1 VNVAE
6 FTKRTLGRGRIAVC
20 VGCGGVGKTTV
31 AAAIALEAARRHRKV
46 AVITI
51 DPARRLGDALGVQ
64 ELGNQPQEIPREALA
79 ALGVP
84 ADGRLWAMM
93 LDMKRTFDDLVERFA
108 ENPEARDRILEN
120 PIYQHVSDAL
130 AGSVEY
136 SAMEKVYEL
145 CERQE
150 FDLIIVDTPPA
161 QHALDFLDAPQRLV
175 EFLDSRIVQMLI
187 HPAMAAGRFGFRVFQ
202 RSARRVLQLLERI
215 TGIGFLE
222 DISEFLMAFEHMSEG
237 FRERAIRVRGL
248 LLGPEASF
256 ILIAGPARESVL
268 QAQQFLDRLEATGVP
283 LAGVLMNR
291 VHRWPGGGV
300 PRQFTDDDEL
310 SAAVLSALV
319 SALERSEGP
328 DFPARAAA
336 RAAVKAAR
344 GYAEL
349 VQRDERV
356 TAALKQRTEIRGR
369 YWGTIPEL
377 ADDVHDL
384 AGLARIADLI
394 FEAKDEESADG
405 HQGRREEP
413 DRLEGT

>member
-1 VNVAE
+1 VNIDEFAE
-6 FTKRTLGRGRIAVC
+6 SALDRGRIAVC

-51 DPARRLGDALGVQ
+51 DPARRLADALGVK
-64 ELGNQPQEIPREALA
+64 ELGNAPQEIPRETVA

-84 ADGRLWAMM
+84 EDGSLWAMM
-93 LDMKRTFDDLVERFA
+93 LDMKHTFDDLVERFA
-108 ENPEARDRILEN
+108 ESPDARDRILEN
-120 PIYQHVSDAL
+120 PIYRHVSDAL

-145 CERQE
+145 CEGQQ

-175 EFLDSRIVQMLI
+175 EFLDSRIVHILI
-187 HPAMAAGRFGFRVFQ
+187 HPAMAAGRIGFRIFR
-202 RSARRVLQLLERI
+202 RSAQRVLQLMERV

-237 FRERAIRVRGL
+237 FRERAIRVRRL

-268 QAQQFLDRLEATGVP
+268 QAEQFLDRLEATGVP
-283 LAGVLMNR
+283 LAGVLINR

-300 PRQFTDDDEL
+300 PSQFAANEEL
-310 SAAVLSALV
+310 SAAALSTLV

-328 DFPARAAA
+328 DFPARVAA
-336 RAAVKAAR
+336 RAAVEAAK

-349 VQRDERV
+349 VRRDVQV
-356 TAALKQRTEIRGR
+356 TAALMQRTKSRGR

-377 ADDVHDL
+377 ADDVHDFF
-384 AGLARIADLI
+384 GLARIADLI
-394 FEAKDEESADG
+394 FEPNGEA
-405 HQGRREEP
+405 
-413 DRLEGT
+413 